1 MAVAQ
6 AWPVSAEK
14 KSDWERMVDIY
25 GYCEVVPDRTKSP
38 EQMGKNFREWAIK
51 RRLAC
56 IEGDNLVA
64 LEPRRFN
71 PKDSL
76 DRGRFGFLAR
86 YFRNRDAHT
95 FERDLETAFNI
106 HSVQVIEA
114 VRSYWAKE
122 NVIRELNGQ
131 VSASHELLR
140 LMGFNYLDLL
150 QALDGVVRK
159 EYVAEIS
166 GGEKLLDPTFGQEF
180 GHYLVNFDIV
190 KDRFFDA
197 QFVLQAAGQPIPLK
211 DIGNLMGVED
221 MNDLKSILKEAR
233 RKYDLDIQLN
243 EDHVMFGP
251 PSQASVEA
259 LVAKQRATKDR
270 LNHTETQLKERSKTI
285 KDLLDRYSTR
295 ETKILNEVETFK
307 EEGRLLWIKS
317 KIAKAIKDKI
327 DGAGR

>member
-1 MAVAQ
+1 MAGNQV
-6 AWPVSAEK
+6 WTVSAEK
-14 KSDWERMVDIY
+14 KSDWERMVDMY
-25 GYCEVVPDRTKSP
+25 GYCEVVPDMTKAP
-38 EQMGKNFREWAIK
+38 EQMGKNLRDWALK

-56 IEGDNLVA
+56 IEGDNLVV
-64 LEPRRFN
+64 LDPRRYN

-86 YFRNRDAHT
+86 YFRARDIHT
-95 FERDLETAFNI
+95 FERDIETTFNI

-114 VRSYWAKE
+114 IRSYWAKE
-122 NVIRELNGQ
+122 NVTREMNNQ

-140 LMGFNYLDLL
+140 LMGFSSLDLL
-150 QALDGVVRK
+150 QALDGVVKK
-159 EYVAEIS
+159 EYLAEIS

-211 DIGNLMGVED
+211 DIGSLMGVED

-233 RKYDLDIQLN
+233 RKYDLDIQVN
-243 EDHVMFGP
+243 EDHVMFGA
-251 PSQASVEA
+251 PSQASVDA
-259 LVAKQRATKDR
+259 LIAKQRATKDR
-270 LNHTETQLKERSKTI
+270 LSHTETQLKDRSKTI
-285 KDLLDRYSTR
+285 KDLLGRYSTR

-327 DGAGR
+327 DGVRG